1 MPQSVRATYV
11 VNGES
16 LEAWGGW
23 VCSDSREPPMPAS
36 CRFNF
41 SILATARPQFTAPL
55 QVALEDNLKMNR
67 NILYALGAAALF
79 GASTPFAKLLTD
91 DMPPILLAGLLYLGS
106 GLGLTL
112 ARLVRDGGIKTSG
125 IPNNEWPWLLGAIF
139 FGGVLGPV
147 ALMFGLIST
156 SGSTASLLLNLEAVL
171 TAVIAWVI
179 FRENADRRIVLGMV
193 AIVAGGVALGWQT
206 DSNARSNVIGTI
218 LISLACLCWAID
230 NNLTRNVSTSDALF
244 IAGIKGVIAGT
255 VNTALALY
263 MGAALPNLA
272 TLSGT
277 MLVGLL
283 GYGISLV
290 LFVLALRGL
299 GTARTGAYFST
310 APFIGAAVALLV
322 FSETTSPAFWIA
334 AALMLFGVWL
344 HLTEHHA
351 HEHRHEDLE
360 HEHAHTHDE
369 HHQHAHELGRD
380 VGGRHSHQH
389 THVAI
394 VHSHPHYPDIHHRH
408 LH

>member
-1 MPQSVRATYV
+1 
-11 VNGES
+11 
-16 LEAWGGW
+16 
-23 VCSDSREPPMPAS
+23 
-36 CRFNF
+36 
-41 SILATARPQFTAPL
+41 
-55 QVALEDNLKMNR
+55 MNR

-112 ARLVRDGGIKTSG
+112 ARFVRDGGIKTSG
-125 IPNNEWPWLLGAIF
+125 LPNNEWPWLLGAIF

-179 FRENADRRIVLGMV
+179 FKENADRRIILGMV

-206 DSNARSNVIGTI
+206 DSNARSNVVGPI
-218 LISLACLCWAID
+218 LVSLACLCWAID

-272 TLSGT
+272 ILSGT

-322 FSETTSPAFWIA
+322 FSEATSPAFWIA
-334 AALMLFGVWL
+334 AALMLFGVSL

-351 HEHRHEDLE
+351 HEHLHEDLE
-360 HEHAHTHDE
+360 HEHAHAHDE
-369 HHQHAHELGRD
+369 HHQHAHELGCD
-380 VGGRHSHQH
+380 DGGMHSHPH
-389 THVAI
+389 KHVAI
-394 VHSHPHYPDIHHRH
+394 THSHPHYPDIHHRH
-408 LH
+408 VH